1 MKKILTILLLLCFM
15 LTGCSNNHNANATWD
30 CVEYSTIE
38 EMNEAAGTNIVSAGI
53 AGKSDEWF
61 GVISKSIAQ
70 YKFKA
75 NDEEWCVRASKD
87 VDNDISGVYSD
98 SIDFEKDITST
109 YYTDEIDLFRFF
121 YNDVQYV
128 ITLDV
133 KDKDIS
139 TAHFDSVC
147 NEFKTNITGVKSG
160 YENEIFE
167 DGDDV
172 IYRVT
177 FFNDD
182 GSTMVMDTVYSFKD
196 DKMVSIT
203 SIIGFE
209 TEQAV
214 QDYVDLLVEYGR
226 STDEFTVDGLKIISD
241 GSSNVD
247 FYSDYTKEGFIEM
260 MKTSMI
266 Q

>member
-1 MKKILTILLLLCFM
+1 MKKILTILLLLCFV

-75 NDEEWCVRASKD
+75 NDEDWCVRASKD

-160 YENEIFE
+160 YENEIYE
-167 DGDDV
+167 DGDNV
-172 IYRVT
+172 VYKVVMY
-177 FFNDD
+177 NDD
-182 GSTMVMDTVYSFKD
+182 GSTTTMETIYGFDG

-203 SIIGFE
+203 SNIIFE
-209 TEQAV
+209 TEQAAKE
-214 QDYVDLLVEYGR
+214 YYDLLIENGR
-226 STDEFTVDGLKIISD
+226 SEDEITLDKTIISSD
-241 GSSNVD
+241 MSQNVD
-247 FYSDYTKEGFIEM
+247 FYSDMSKDDFIAQ
-260 MKTSMI
+260 MKSSME